1 MERCDRNRI
10 MEMNIRD
17 QINNYYYLL
26 KHYSEYENKEE
37 MLKFFFKKKNDKN
50 LSELYITYKL
60 ERFAKAENEKQLFA
74 KVLAWT
80 YENLNYKQNKEFVQ
94 EETAINILQFSKQN
108 KSGVNCRNHAIV
120 LTEVLLALG
129 YSARTIC
136 CMPIDLTSYDNH
148 TMTAVYSKKANKW
161 LALDAANCCW
171 YCDDQFEILSFDEI
185 RKNLIERKKIEINF
199 TSRFYDRLNIK
210 QKEKKQLLQYL
221 WKNMFRFYCSAGI
234 LMNGMEV
241 YYHLVPYSFLPSD
254 IQYAHDIYGR
264 KTMIITTTNEKQFWK
279 APE

>member
-60 ERFAKAENEKQLFA
+60 ERFAKVENEKQLFA

-210 QKEKKQLLQYL
+210 QKEKNNCY
-221 WKNMFRFYCSAGI
+221 N
-234 LMNGMEV
+234 
-241 YYHLVPYSFLPSD
+241 
-254 IQYAHDIYGR
+254 IYG
-264 KTMIITTTNEKQFWK
+264 KTCLDFIVRQEF
-279 APE
+279 

>member
-60 ERFAKAENEKQLFA
+60 ERFAKVENEKQLFA

-120 LTEVLLALG
+120 LTCREQFIPHLYRWRDELRFTRHL
-129 YSARTIC
+129 
-136 CMPIDLTSYDNH
+136 LTSE
-148 TMTAVYSKKANKW
+148 V
-161 LALDAANCCW
+161 CG
-171 YCDDQFEILSFDEI
+171 II
-185 RKNLIERKKIEINF
+185 I
-199 TSRFYDRLNIK
+199 
-210 QKEKKQLLQYL
+210 QL
-221 WKNMFRFYCSAGI
+221 
-234 LMNGMEV
+234 
-241 YYHLVPYSFLPSD
+241 
-254 IQYAHDIYGR
+254 
-264 KTMIITTTNEKQFWK
+264 
-279 APE
+279 